1 MLNAS
6 VPEQQIH
13 FWLSAVRGWNKYI
26 CIDFA
31 YFIHFSKYILGL
43 LGDAVSDVWQE
54 RKPAMENVY
63 TTCCLTHN
71 HHSND
76 AILRSLSLPIFPR
89 QAITKNI
96 YSIRKLWMQS
106 ATYISIESFK
116 FPLLTLPLL
125 PALQNISAEWSSL
138 LHHINNVTGSISDP
152 RQAIPTGF
160 RDFSQN
166 LHVTVGAYF
175 KSGQFPIY

>member
-1 MLNAS
+1 
-6 VPEQQIH
+6 
-13 FWLSAVRGWNKYI
+13 
-26 CIDFA
+26 
-31 YFIHFSKYILGL
+31 
-43 LGDAVSDVWQE
+43 VWQE

-96 YSIRKLWMQS
+96 YILS
-106 ATYISIESFK
+106 ESCECNLQLIFRSK
-116 FPLLTLPLL
+116 VSSFLPLL

-138 LHHINNVTGSISDP
+138 LHRIHNVTVSISDP
-152 RQAIPTGF
+152 RQTIPTDF

-166 LHVTVGAYF
+166 LHVIVEACF